1 VISLKTQHI
10 GPEELLVAGKIEFD
24 RSLTNPQLSDAIDEV
39 EAAIRAAVPL
49 AIQIYLEP
57 DLYDP
62 EHVGTPDGPTTH
74 DAGH

>member
-1 VISLKTQHI
+1 
-10 GPEELLVAGKIEFD
+10 
-24 RSLTNPQLSDAIDEV
+24 V